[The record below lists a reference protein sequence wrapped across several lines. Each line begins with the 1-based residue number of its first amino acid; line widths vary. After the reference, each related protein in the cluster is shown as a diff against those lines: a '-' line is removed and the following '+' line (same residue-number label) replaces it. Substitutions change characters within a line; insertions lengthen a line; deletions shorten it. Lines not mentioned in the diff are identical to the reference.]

1 MLDESQGIPELA
13 AYTRGPQMPFLGFL
27 CRLKQVSFEL
37 GPDSHRADAPPPAL
51 LHHPRYL
58 GTRGEPEKNPKT
70 IKENAVGIG
79 DLGLLHSLAGLCL
92 VFMSFQARRG
102 TVSEARP
109 IQFGGWVGGHRRK
122 EHPAPSGGL
131 MAQHSSQ

>member
-1 MLDESQGIPELA
+1 MNWGQIHTAP
-13 AYTRGPQMPFLGFL
+13 
-27 CRLKQVSFEL
+27 
-37 GPDSHRADAPPPAL
+37 DAPPPAL

-92 VFMSFQARRG
+92 VFMSFQARSG

-109 IQFGGWVGGHRRK
+109 IQFGGWVRGHRRK